1 MPHAIRP
8 GDVLAGRYQL
18 IDLLD
23 ESGGGLFYR
32 AHDSSLDRSVA
43 VHIIRADDERAGLLR
58 EAART
63 SARVVDRRLLRVLD
77 VDETSDQ
84 TARDGSALCF
94 VVNEW
99 ATGVS
104 LDILLADDG
113 PLSPRRAA
121 WLIGEVAGTLEVAHA
136 AGVSHGRLVPENV
149 LIDRTGSVRVIG
161 FAVDA
166 ALHGLPSGRV
176 PDDVTGL
183 AGLLYAALTARW
195 PGVAPSV
202 VKPAPHAH
210 GRVLRPRQVRAG
222 VPRVLDT
229 LCDSVLNPDA
239 SGPGSHARGS
249 FDLST
254 AGGIADALR
263 EFVGDP
269 TGLADS
275 EAAAVRRRE
284 AGQPMS
290 RPSWTGTL
298 PVVPIVAT
306 PAAIPQA
313 APEPVAEPV
322 AEPEPAPPVEP
333 EQVPPA
339 RQDQPTQAGIPI
351 FDDDGDVSWVTKRA
365 EKPPPPPPFDEIP
378 DRPLFAPEPVDGSP
392 ARRARPS
399 VAAAGNGP
407 GPGPGAY
414 WPWDSSTGTGAPI
427 TTTGSG
433 VIEAVDEDDHLDER
447 PGRSWLWLAAL
458 VAALTLVLL
467 AVAVAF
473 NVGRGKTPLGGEP
486 ESERTTKP
494 TPTRTAAAGLT
505 PYPGITAQDFD
516 PQGEDLQEFPEL
528 AALAVDGDPET
539 AWRTQTYLQQ
549 LGPAGLKTGVGLVL
563 DLGTGGEVGEV
574 DLALGGEPTGVS
586 VYVTDIAP
594 GGVRGLTPVATAT
607 LDGTGGEIALDEPAT
622 GRYVTV
628 WLTALPP
635 VDGGFRAEVAEVA
648 VLGSPAA

>member
-1 MPHAIRP
+1 
-8 GDVLAGRYQL
+8 
-18 IDLLD
+18 
-23 ESGGGLFYR
+23 
-32 AHDSSLDRSVA
+32 
-43 VHIIRADDERAGLLR
+43 
-58 EAART
+58 
-63 SARVVDRRLLRVLD
+63 
-77 VDETSDQ
+77 
-84 TARDGSALCF
+84 
-94 VVNEW
+94 
-99 ATGVS
+99 
-104 LDILLADDG
+104 
-113 PLSPRRAA
+113 
-121 WLIGEVAGTLEVAHA
+121 
-136 AGVSHGRLVPENV
+136 
-149 LIDRTGSVRVIG
+149 
-161 FAVDA
+161 
-166 ALHGLPSGRV
+166 
-176 PDDVTGL
+176 
-183 AGLLYAALTARW
+183 
-195 PGVAPSV
+195 
-202 VKPAPHAH
+202 
-210 GRVLRPRQVRAG
+210 
-222 VPRVLDT
+222 
-229 LCDSVLNPDA
+229 
-239 SGPGSHARGS
+239 
-249 FDLST
+249 
-254 AGGIADALR
+254 
-263 EFVGDP
+263 
-269 TGLADS
+269 
-275 EAAAVRRRE
+275 
-284 AGQPMS
+284 
-290 RPSWTGTL
+290 
-298 PVVPIVAT
+298 
-306 PAAIPQA
+306 
-313 APEPVAEPV
+313 
-322 AEPEPAPPVEP
+322 
-333 EQVPPA
+333 
-339 RQDQPTQAGIPI
+339 
-351 FDDDGDVSWVTKRA
+351 
-365 EKPPPPPPFDEIP
+365 
-378 DRPLFAPEPVDGSP
+378 
-392 ARRARPS
+392 

-635 VDGGFRAEVAEVA
+635 VDGGFRSEVAEVA
-648 VLGSPAA
+648 VLGAPAA